1 MLALAADDAVPYEP
15 TKGPGYLMW
24 TTDGTYTMD
33 GRSENNI
40 YVSVF
45 CDALRSKYLNCII
58 YCHVLNKGAT
68 DRLLDVMSNV
78 HLGVGNPYN
87 YRERSNLKLRVEIC
101 PNCTK

>member
-15 TKGPGYLMW
+15 AKGPEYLMW
-24 TTDGTYTMD
+24 TTDGTYTMN
-33 GRSENNI
+33 GRSENHI

-45 CDALRSKYLNCII
+45 CDTLKRSKYLNWII

-78 HLGVGNPYN
+78 HLGVGNSC
-87 YRERSNLKLRVEIC
+87 EVQEV
-101 PNCTK
+101 T